1 MGGLPTRSGVGGKI
15 SGVNFD
21 DFELES
27 QRLRLRPW
35 RWSDGDDFAR
45 MNADAAVM
53 ADLGGPLSRAANA
66 TLHLKPIP
74 NHRQEETSV
83 LAHLPITSGDG
94 GTRRPAFWAVWPADR
109 PAMASALGRRG
120 EAV

>member
-45 MNADAAVM
+45 MNAGAAVM
-53 ADLGGPLSRAANA
+53 ADLGGPLSRTVNRHPSPEADSQPSARGDERSRA
-66 TLHLKPIP
+66 PSD
-74 NHRQEETSV
+74 QE
-83 LAHLPITSGDG
+83 
-94 GTRRPAFWAVWPADR
+94 R
-109 PAMASALGRRG
+109 
-120 EAV
+120 